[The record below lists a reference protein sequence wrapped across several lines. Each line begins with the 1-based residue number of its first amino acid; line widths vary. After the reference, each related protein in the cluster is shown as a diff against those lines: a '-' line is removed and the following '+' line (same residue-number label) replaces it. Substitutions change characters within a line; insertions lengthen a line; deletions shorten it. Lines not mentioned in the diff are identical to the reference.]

1 MVVQRKMC
9 YFLIQQIQIS
19 KQQQTEN
26 QVTTDLEVVEE
37 RWSMLTDRRK
47 ASLWAM
53 RADLGEALGLVSESA
68 LSSSPMAL
76 M

>member
-1 MVVQRKMC
+1 M
-9 YFLIQQIQIS
+9 
-19 KQQQTEN
+19 KQ
-26 QVTTDLEVVEE
+26 TDLDVVEE
-37 RWSMLTDRRK
+37 RWSMLMERRK

-53 RADLGEALGLVSESA
+53 RADFGDALGLVSESP

>member
-1 MVVQRKMC
+1 M
-9 YFLIQQIQIS
+9 
-19 KQQQTEN
+19 KQ
-26 QVTTDLEVVEE
+26 TDLDVVEE
-37 RWSMLTDRRK
+37 RWSMLMERRK

-53 RADLGEALGLVSESA
+53 RADFGEALGLVSESP